1 MEIVER
7 IAIERECQRLVTSY
21 CHYVD
26 HGEAAKIAELFTDDG
41 EWLSADIKM
50 IGKEKLRKGF
60 AGRQANTARM
70 SRHVCNNLL
79 IDVIDED
86 NAEGVV
92 YLTLYRYDGE
102 VGRKFSPMDEQP
114 AMVGEYRDKFVRTD
128 EGWRFSKRVIDIS
141 FIRLQPAKK
150 DGGTTDE

>member
-1 MEIVER
+1 MDIMER
-7 IAIERECQRLVTSY
+7 IAIERECERLVTAY

-26 HGEAAKIAELFTDDG
+26 HGEAAKVADLFTDDG
-41 EWLSADIKM
+41 QWLSAEISM

-60 AGRQANTARM
+60 AGRQANGARM

-79 IDVIDED
+79 INVFDED

-92 YLTLYRYDGE
+92 YVTLYRFDGE

-114 AMVGEYRDKFVRTD
+114 AMVGEYRDTFVCTD
-128 EGWRFSKRVIDIS
+128 EGWRFSKREIDIS
-141 FIRLQPAKK
+141 FIQMKPKGEN
-150 DGGTTDE
+150 GGAANG

>member
-1 MEIVER
+1 MEIAQR
-7 IAIERECQRLVTSY
+7 IAIERECQRLVTAY

-41 EWLSADIKM
+41 QWLSPDIKM
-50 IGKEKLRKGF
+50 IGREKLEKGF
-60 AGRQANTARM
+60 GVRQANTARM

-79 IDVIDED
+79 INVIDED

-102 VGRKFSPMDEQP
+102 VDRKFSPMDEQP

-141 FIRLQPAKK
+141 FIRLKPKDK
-150 DGGTTDE
+150 DGGAANG

>member
-1 MEIVER
+1 MDIMDR
-7 IAIERECQRLVTSY
+7 IAIERECQRLVTAY

-41 EWLSADIKM
+41 QWLSPDIKM

-60 AGRQANTARM
+60 AGRQANEARM

-92 YLTLYRYDGE
+92 YVTLYRYDGE

-114 AMVGEYRDKFVRTD
+114 VMVGEYRDKFVRTD
-128 EGWRFSKRVIDIS
+128 EGWRFSERVIDIS
-141 FIRLQPAKK
+141 FIRLQPAK
-150 DGGTTDE
+150 D